1 MIIIKASCKE
11 SRGAQIIEW
20 DQAPHWR
27 KRRENEV
34 KQYKNKSPNEASR
47 FFFSAPSD
55 ISLERLRFTFTTN
68 GKREFVPRDQV
79 FPLIVVYCLS
89 FQLKKISSF
98 TPLLYI
104 TIVLNSFYFLF

>member
-1 MIIIKASCKE
+1 MGPGSPLAEKV
-11 SRGAQIIEW
+11 
-20 DQAPHWR
+20 R
-27 KRRENEV
+27 KRGETAE
-34 KQYKNKSPNEASR
+34 NKSPNEASP